1 MRTDGNAGH
10 LVTGHGHTPIPT
22 ETRNTSTDLLD
33 RLEQARQRRAIRHTW
48 PAPPPKE
55 PTPRTPTS
63 RPAKPAA
70 TPTQPARPSTTARP
84 AAAAPK
90 KNPTRRNSS
99 RVDTRQIVTRYT
111 AGDTAPRIAADLG
124 IALATVYRHLD
135 IADVPRRDDRTRHV
149 GGLKSRLDRDQLVK
163 LYIDEGLSLAEVSRR
178 VGSSPN
184 NVRHHLLQA
193 GVTLRGNTQPHTT
206 KRREHIAG
214 LYRAGWTVTR
224 IRAHL
229 NLSDTVVRRDLKA
242 LGLNGLRDDRASN
255 GRHPSSRA
263 NLTAAPTRETQP

>member
-1 MRTDGNAGH
+1 MRTLGNAGN

-22 ETRNTSTDLLD
+22 ETRNTSTDLID
-33 RLEQARQRRAIRHTW
+33 RLEQARQRRAVRFTW

-55 PTPRTPTS
+55 PAPCTPTS
-63 RPAKPAA
+63 RPARSAA
-70 TPTQPARPSTTARP
+70 TSTPTPPARRPTTARP

-124 IALATVYRHLD
+124 IALATVYRHLTL
-135 IADVPRRDDRTRHV
+135 AGVPRRDDRTAHH
-149 GGLKSRLDRDQLVK
+149 GGLKSRLDRDQLVE

-193 GVTLRGNTQPHTT
+193 GVQLRGN
-206 KRREHIAG
+206 G
-214 LYRAGWTVTR
+214 G
-224 IRAHL
+224 
-229 NLSDTVVRRDLKA
+229 
-242 LGLNGLRDDRASN
+242 
-255 GRHPSSRA
+255 HPSSRA
-263 NLTAAPTRETQP
+263 NLTATPTRETQP